1 MANKVLVEVSAR
13 HLHLCEKDLETL
25 FGKGAQLHK
34 RRDLSQ
40 PGQYV
45 CEERV
50 EIVGPKG
57 SFKGVSVLGP
67 LRPATQIEVSLTDA
81 RAMGI
86 TIPVRESGVLEGSAG
101 CTIVG
106 PAGKVELS
114 QGLIAAKRH
123 IHISP
128 EDAAKFG
135 VADKEIVGVK
145 LTTPERSAVLGDVVV
160 RVNNDFNTSMHV
172 DTDEAHACL
181 VSGEV
186 YGEIVKG

>member
-1 MANKVLVEVSAR
+1 MGNKVLVEVSAR
-13 HLHLCEKDLETL
+13 HLHLCAADLETL
-25 FGKGAQLHK
+25 FGKGAELHK

-67 LRPATQIEVSLTDA
+67 LRPATQIEISLTDA

-86 TIPVRESGVLEGSAG
+86 TVPVRESGVLEGSAG
-101 CTIVG
+101 CTVVG
-106 PAGKVELS
+106 PAGKVELKE
-114 QGLIAAKRH
+114 GLIAAKRH

-135 VADKEIVGVK
+135 VNDKETVSVK
-145 LTTPERSAVLGDVVV
+145 LSCPERAALLGDVVV
-160 RVNNDFNTSMHV
+160 RVNADFNTSMHV
-172 DTDEAHACL
+172 DTDEAHACM

-186 YGEIVKG
+186 YGEIVK

>member
-1 MANKVLVEVSAR
+1 
-13 HLHLCEKDLETL
+13 LETL
-25 FGKGAQLHK
+25 FGTGAQLHH
-34 RRDLSQ
+34 RRELSQ

-50 EIVGPKG
+50 EIVGPK
-57 SFKGVSVLGP
+57 SSLKGVSVLGP
-67 LRPATQIEVSLTDA
+67 LRPATQVEVSLTDA
-81 RAMGI
+81 RAIGV

-128 EDAAKFG
+128 EDAGKQG
-135 VADKEIVGVK
+135 VADKEVVEVK
-145 LTTPERSAVLGDVVV
+145 ITTPDRSLTFGDVVV
-160 RVNNDFNTSMHV
+160 RVSKDFNTSMHL
-172 DTDEAHACL
+172 DTDEAHAAF
-181 VSGEV
+181 VAGEV
-186 YGEIVKG
+186 FAEIVK